1 MEKKDVKIGVAL
13 SGGGIRATVF
23 HLGLFKWL
31 AENGLMENIKHIS
44 SVSGASIAVGLIYT
58 CNNMKWPKSK
68 EYLENVLP
76 KLKTIILKEDVQNKT
91 LVTSLKKPWKL
102 FGSKS
107 NILAE
112 AMEKCWDIKGTFG
125 ELPAYPAWSVNCTTF
140 ETGKNFRFSQKFSG
154 DYKLGYFDSKNFPL
168 VNAIASSAGF
178 PFLIGMYKLDTRKYS
193 WYDYGSEHKKILEHD
208 HIHLWDGGV
217 YDNLGLEA
225 IYKMGNGGACRKGV
239 DFCIVS
245 NASAGSAD
253 FTESGRSIL
262 EKLGDTKR
270 LLDIAMDQI
279 GALRSRE
286 YMAFIT
292 EKKTGMYIQIGNSA
306 EKITSNG
313 TLDKKVKEELLKKCL
328 KEEECHK
335 VKTYKTTLNKPSE
348 KDYDLILRHG
358 YENAKCVYS
367 SYDSILK

>member
-31 AENGLMENIKHIS
+31 AENGLMENVKHIS

-58 CNNMKWPKSK
+58 CNNMKWPGSR
-68 EYLENVLP
+68 EYIENVLP
-76 KLKTIILKEDVQNKT
+76 KLKTVILKEDVQNKT
-91 LVTSLKKPWKL
+91 LITSLKKPWKL

-112 AMEKCWDIKGTFG
+112 AMEKCWKIKGTFG
-125 ELPAYPAWSVNCTTF
+125 ELPAYPEWSVNCTTF

-154 DYKLGYFDSKNFPL
+154 DYKLGYFNPKDFPL

-193 WYDYGSEHKKILEHD
+193 WYDYGSENKKVLEHE

-239 DFCIVS
+239 DFCIAS

-286 YMAFIT
+286 YMAFVT
-292 EKKTGMYIQIGNSA
+292 EKKAGMYVQIGNSA
-306 EKITSNG
+306 EKITSSG
-313 TLDKKVKEELLKKCL
+313 TPDEKVKEELLKECL
-328 KEEECHK
+328 KEEDCNK